1 MVQAEGREPVVRDRL
16 RDALRAATIG
26 EFEVYD
32 ELGRGGMATVFL
44 GYDIAL
50 DRHVAIKVMAP
61 SLLLEDGM
69 RERFRREAR
78 IAASLSHP
86 HIAPV
91 YSVRET
97 PDLAFF
103 VMKYIDGQTLDSLIK
118 EYAPLPLDLVQ
129 LVLTQIGQALA
140 YAHARGVVHR
150 DIKPG
155 NILIDADGC
164 AVVTDFGIARATGLS
179 GLTATGASVGT
190 PYYMSPEQCSR
201 GEVTG
206 LADQYAL
213 GVVGYQMIA
222 GKLPF
227 LGQDAAE
234 VMQAHLLDPPPDLLA
249 ARPDCSPVI
258 AAVVMR
264 MLAKKAANR
273 WPTLDDAIS
282 ALQVQPVD
290 IVTRTRSRL
299 AALAQTGSRPPLPV
313 PPVSPSPSSRSIP
326 SALSPETPGARPSR
340 ARRVGMAVLVVAAV
354 AAGLWGWSQLDRSP
368 VDPPSSTR
376 SADPSVLVVT
386 PPPAPVP
393 APALAPATQND
404 SAVQRA
410 AVTPSVPPAPQRE
423 VRRNPVP
430 PPPAAT
436 SQPTRP
442 VTEAAKEAVAVPSP
456 TDKPAEPSARIR
468 LGTKNPLAYIY
479 INDVVRVPQG
489 ARLRWWPVPA
499 GRVTIR
505 IEEAGC
511 TPWEEAVMVRDTL
524 TVGNRNP
531 TCPQP

>member
-1 MVQAEGREPVVRDRL
+1 VVQTESPEPVARDRL
-16 RDALRAATIG
+16 REALRAATIG
-26 EFEVYD
+26 EFEIYD

-61 SLLLEDGM
+61 SLLLEEGM

-86 HIAPV
+86 HIVPV
-91 YSVRET
+91 YTVRET
-97 PDLAFF
+97 PELAFF

-129 LVLTQIGQALA
+129 LVLTQIGQALG

-164 AVVTDFGIARATGLS
+164 AIVTDFGIARATGLS

-213 GVVGYQMIA
+213 GVVAYQMIA
-222 GKLPF
+222 GTLPF

-249 ARPDCSPVI
+249 ARPDCLPVI
-258 AAVVMR
+258 AGVVMR
-264 MLAKKAANR
+264 MLAKKAVDR
-273 WPTLDDAIS
+273 WPTLDEAIS
-282 ALQVQPVD
+282 ALQAQPVD
-290 IVTRTRSRL
+290 IVTQTRSRL
-299 AALAQTGSRPPLPV
+299 AALAQSGSSRSLPV

-326 SALSPETPGARPSR
+326 FPLSPDTPGSRSSR
-340 ARRVGMAVLVVAAV
+340 ARRVGLAVVVTAVVAG
-354 AAGLWGWSQLDRSP
+354 AGLWGWIQLNRRP
-368 VDPPSSTR
+368 GATPPT
-376 SADPSVLVVT
+376 APIEPAGLVVT
-386 PPPAPVP
+386 PPPAPEP
-393 APALAPATQND
+393 AP
-404 SAVQRA
+404 S
-410 AVTPSVPPAPQRE
+410 PAPQTDSAAPKAGVTASVQPGQKRE
-423 VRRNPVP
+423 VRRTPVT
-430 PPPAAT
+430 PPPAPA

-442 VTEAAKEAVAVPSP
+442 ANEVAKDTATVQTSVANPVGGF
-456 TDKPAEPSARIR
+456 ARIR
-468 LGTKNPLAYIY
+468 LGTKHPSAVIY
-479 INDVVRVPQG
+479 INGEPRLPQG
-489 ARLRWWPVPA
+489 ASLRWWEVRA

-505 IEEAGC
+505 LDEAGC
-511 TPWEEAVMVRDTL
+511 TPWEETVTVRDTL
-524 TVGNRNP
+524 TIGLRNP